1 MFPAVFNA
9 NKQAYVWAA
18 DDYKPSVVGGQI
30 TLASKFTVNVGETVS
45 LGATTNSTAT
55 IKYASADET
64 IATVSADGVV
74 TGVKEGEVEITA
86 SIDAV
91 EGFTAA
97 EAKTTI
103 VVKPAGTEAP
113 ALTYTLQAT
122 TSTHTAYAQ
131 SGEVEVNGLT
141 WMVNGNT
148 TLKSNEKP
156 IWRIGGKKIE
166 NTDRFIYGKS
176 PISGKVSKIEITHVG
191 AGKDVTV
198 NSITVF
204 VYDTAKDAADAT
216 NEVSSVA
223 GSFVANGV
231 TTFEAPEGQDWTG
244 KYYRIVYNL
253 SVPGSKNQG
262 VDFLKADFWK

>member
-1 MFPAVFNA
+1 M
-9 NKQAYVWAA
+9 
-18 DDYKPSVVGGQI
+18 
-30 TLASKFTVNVGETVS
+30 
-45 LGATTNSTAT
+45 
-55 IKYASADET
+55 
-64 IATVSADGVV
+64 
-74 TGVKEGEVEITA
+74 TA

-103 VVKPAGTEAP
+103 VVNPAGTEAP

-122 TSTHTAYAQ
+122 TGTNNAYAQ
-131 SGEVEVNGLT
+131 SGEIEVNGLT
-141 WMVNGNT
+141 WVVNGNT

-156 IWRIGGKKIE
+156 IWRIGGKNIE

-191 AGKDVTV
+191 AGNKVTV
-198 NSITVF
+198 NSVTVF

-216 NEVSSVA
+216 NEVSSVT

-253 SVPGSKNQG
+253 SVSGSKNQG